1 MGECLINRISTRMV
15 LTLQLLALKGS
26 LQLLF
31 LRKKKPNGGGGG
43 RWVKGTYL
51 FGEKCASL
59 LVLTRKR
66 LHTQG
71 KTHNALW
78 KQLYTIE

>member
-31 LRKKKPNGGGGG
+31 LRKKKPNGGGR

-51 FGEKCASL
+51 LGEKCASL
-59 LVLTRKR
+59 LVLIRKR

-71 KTHNALW
+71 KTHNAMW

>member
-26 LQLLF
+26 LQLPF
-31 LRKKKPNGGGGG
+31 LRKKNPTAVG

-51 FGEKCASL
+51 LGEKCASL

-71 KTHNALW
+71 KTHNAMW

>member
-1 MGECLINRISTRMV
+1 MV

-31 LRKKKPNGGGGG
+31 LRKKKPTAGG

>member
-26 LQLLF
+26 LQLPF
-31 LRKKKPNGGGGG
+31 LRKKNPTAGG

-51 FGEKCASL
+51 LGEKCASL